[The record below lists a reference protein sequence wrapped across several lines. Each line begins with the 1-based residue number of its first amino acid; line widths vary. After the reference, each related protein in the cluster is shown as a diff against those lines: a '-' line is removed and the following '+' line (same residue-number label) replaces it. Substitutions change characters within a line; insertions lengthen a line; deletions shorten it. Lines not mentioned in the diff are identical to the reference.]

1 VSPGL
6 SGPTVTHNPKMLRLR
21 VASDSAATPVVPAPD
36 EPGVEVW
43 RHTDGTVIAYGGSSG
58 REHWMQLL
66 NVGLFV
72 FGEEADVVTAFPEA
86 DAAPELVEDG
96 FRRAVLPMALQVL
109 GRDVLHASAVLGRG
123 GVIAFCAVSETGKS
137 TVAYAL
143 GRRGYRLWADD
154 ALAFRIDAA
163 AVTAVPLAFTLRL
176 RPATSEFYGVNGEA
190 PVVQPAAAE
199 RLTAVCV
206 LERSSDGDD
215 DAPVERLT
223 GADAFAA
230 VLPHAYCF
238 SLADDARKARMTA
251 SYLELVDRIPV
262 FRVRVRS
269 GLEHLQLLL
278 DRIEEAVGLGPAA

>member
-1 VSPGL
+1 
-6 SGPTVTHNPKMLRLR
+6 MLRLR
-21 VASDSAATPVVPAPD
+21 VASDDAVTPAVPAPD

-43 RHTDGTVIAYGGSSG
+43 RHTDGTVIAFGGSRE

-72 FGEEADVVTAFPEA
+72 FGEEADVVTVFPDA
-86 DAAPELVEDG
+86 DAGPETVEDG

-109 GRDVLHASAVLGRG
+109 GRDVLHASAVLGRS

-154 ALAFRIDAA
+154 ALAFRIDEA

-176 RPATSEFYGVNGEA
+176 RPATSEFYGVDGDASLVE
-190 PVVQPAAAE
+190 PAAAE

-206 LERSSDGDD
+206 LERSEEGDD
-215 DAPVERLT
+215 GAPVARLA
-223 GADAFAA
+223 GADAFSA

-238 SLADDARKARMTA
+238 SLADDARKARMTS
-251 SYLELVDRIPV
+251 SYLELVDRVPV
-262 FRVRVRS
+262 FRVQVRS
-269 GLEHLQLLL
+269 GLEHLQPLL

>member
-1 VSPGL
+1 
-6 SGPTVTHNPKMLRLR
+6 MLRLR
-21 VASDSAATPVVPAPD
+21 VASEFAATPVVSAPG

-43 RHTDGTVIAYGGSSG
+43 RHTDGTVIAYGGSRD

-72 FGEEADVVTAFPEA
+72 FGEEADVVTAFPEV
-86 DAAPELVEDG
+86 DASAETVEDG

-109 GRDVLHASAVLGRG
+109 GRDVLHASAVLGRP

-154 ALAFRIDAA
+154 ALAFRIDDG

-176 RPATSEFYGVNGEA
+176 RPATSEFYGVDGDASLVE
-190 PVVQPAAAE
+190 PTAAE
-199 RLTAVCV
+199 RLSAVCV
-206 LERSSDGDD
+206 LERSSVGDD
-215 DAPVERLT
+215 AAPVERLL
-223 GADAFAA
+223 GADAFSA

-238 SLADDARKARMTA
+238 SLADEARKARMTS
-251 SYLELVDRIPV
+251 SYLELVDRVPV
-262 FRVRVRS
+262 FLVRIRS
-269 GLEHLQLLL
+269 GLEHLQPLL
-278 DRIEEAVGLGPAA
+278 DRLEEAVGLGPAA

>member
-1 VSPGL
+1 
-6 SGPTVTHNPKMLRLR
+6 MLRLR
-21 VASDSAATPVVPAPD
+21 VASESAATPVVPAPD

-43 RHTDGTVIAYGGSSG
+43 THTDGTVIAYGGSSD

-72 FGEEADVVTAFPEA
+72 FGEEADVVTVFPEA
-86 DAAPELVEDG
+86 QAAPESVEDG

-109 GRDVLHASAVLGRG
+109 GRDVLHASAVLGRA
-123 GVIAFCAVSETGKS
+123 GVVAFCAVSETGKS
-137 TVAYAL
+137 TIAYAL

-154 ALAFRIDAA
+154 ALAFRIDDA
-163 AVTAVPLAFTLRL
+163 AVTAVPLAFSLRL
-176 RPATSEFYGVNGEA
+176 RPPTSEFYGVDGEPA
-190 PVVQPAAAE
+190 IVEPAAAE

-206 LERSSDGDD
+206 LERSGGGGDR
-215 DAPVERLT
+215 APVERLN
-223 GADAFAA
+223 GSDAFSA

-238 SLADDARKARMTA
+238 SLADETRKARMTS
-251 SYLELVDRIPV
+251 SYLELVDRVPV

-278 DRIEEAVGLGPAA
+278 DRIEEAVGLGPAT